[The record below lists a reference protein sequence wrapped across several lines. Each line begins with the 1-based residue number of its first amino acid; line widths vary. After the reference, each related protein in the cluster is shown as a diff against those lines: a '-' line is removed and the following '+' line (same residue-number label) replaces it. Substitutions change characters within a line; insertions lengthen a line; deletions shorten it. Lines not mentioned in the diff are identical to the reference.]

1 MERSDVM
8 SQKTLSQYA
17 MKFDDR
23 CFGWMKDKK
32 YNLIFLKHQE
42 NYFNDLLKSRKY
54 LFLRDV
60 LEGLGMTIT
69 KDSCLVGWIFEEDNK
84 IGDNFVKFDIREA
97 DGSNFF
103 IDFNVDGNIIDR
115 L

>member
-1 MERSDVM
+1 MF
-8 SQKTLSQYA
+8 KALSKYA

-23 CFGWMKDKK
+23 SYGWTKDKET
-32 YNLIFLKHQE
+32 NLTFLKHQE
-42 NYFNDLLKSRKY
+42 NYFNELLKSRKY

-69 KDSCLVGWIFEEDNK
+69 KDSCLVGWIFEENNK
-84 IGDNFVKFDIREA
+84 IGDNFVKFDIHEA
-97 DGSNFF
+97 DNTNFF
-103 IDFNVDGNIIDR
+103 VDFNVDENIIDR

>member
-1 MERSDVM
+1 MF
-8 SQKTLSQYA
+8 KALSKYA

-23 CFGWMKDKK
+23 SYGWTKDKET
-32 YNLIFLKHQE
+32 NLTFLKHQE
-42 NYFNDLLKSRKY
+42 NYFNELLKSRKY

-69 KDSCLVGWIFEEDNK
+69 KDSCLVGWIFEENNK
-84 IGDNFVKFDIREA
+84 IGDNFVEFDIHEA
-97 DGSNFF
+97 DNSNFF
-103 IDFNVDGNIIDR
+103 VDFNVDGNIIDR

>member
-1 MERSDVM
+1 M
-8 SQKTLSQYA
+8 SKKTLSQYA

-23 CFGWMKDKK
+23 CFGWTKDKK
-32 YNLIFLKHQE
+32 CNLTFLKYQE

-69 KDSCLVGWIFEEDNK
+69 KDSCLVGWIFEENNQY
-84 IGDNFVKFDIREA
+84 GDNFVKFTIIES
-97 DGSNFF
+97 DGPN
-103 IDFNVDGNIIDR
+103 ITLGFNVDGCIINR